1 MVVVVAKSWGE
12 QGEEGACLGRRA
24 MCAWLSLKSPVAAEY
39 VVAPRSRGRLSG
51 QQRLGES
58 VKKTIH
64 QDPPRPEDE
73 SQVPLQGLRIKNQT
87 ERAER
92 GLSK

>member
-1 MVVVVAKSWGE
+1 MGK
-12 QGEEGACLGRRA
+12 RA
-24 MCAWLSLKSPVAAEY
+24 VCARLSLKSPVAAEY
-39 VVAPRSRGRLSG
+39 VVVPGSHGRLSG

-58 VKKTIH
+58 VKNKNKKTLSTRIH
-64 QDPPRPEDE
+64 PARRTQ
-73 SQVPLQGLRIKNQT
+73 SKSHCGGLRIKNQA